1 MEHTGFPCEECYSVV
16 ASGADGL
23 LRSSSIPRKRRPY
36 WSQWRSIAAAAVIIV
51 TLGIFA
57 TLSQRRPGL
66 RTLANAAPPTRRV
79 EARLTGFPYQPLESR
94 TRGSD
99 TALSERPDYWQ
110 FAEAAGRIRDAAER
124 HPTRDTFHALGVARF
139 VLGDSRGA
147 LVSFGEALRKETG
160 DDQML
165 RAIDKAHDAALLSDL
180 SAAALQ
186 ASQVKDD

>member
-1 MEHTGFPCEECYSVV
+1 MEHTGFPSDETLAAFLDGNLEPDTRRRVIEHMTTCEECYSVV

-36 WSQWRSIAAAAVIIV
+36 WSQWRSIGAAAVIIV

-124 HPTRDTFHALGVARF
+124 HPTRDTFHALG
-139 VLGDSRGA
+139 
-147 LVSFGEALRKETG
+147 
-160 DDQML
+160 
-165 RAIDKAHDAALLSDL
+165 
-180 SAAALQ
+180 
-186 ASQVKDD
+186 